1 MEISRSGRVF
11 NIFAHAIHVRRLT
24 ACTIMQVVQLIAY
37 IDGLLSITSLFKQC
51 IGGNNVT
58 KTKNEVIKVIPLGG
72 VGEIGKAM
80 YVVEIDDELFIVD
93 AGLMF
98 PEGEMLGID
107 IVIPDLTYIEENKER
122 VKGIFLTHGHED
134 AIGSIAYL
142 LQKVQ
147 APVYGSKLTLALAK
161 EHLKSMPAPAGV
173 KFFEVSNKSR
183 MNFKKTHV
191 TFFHTTH
198 SIPDSL
204 GIVFHTSEGAIVHT
218 GEFKFDQS
226 AKGKYRPDISKM
238 AALGDEG
245 VFILMSD
252 SNEAERPG
260 YTTSESVI
268 EEQLSTTF
276 YGAEGRLLVALYASN
291 FIRIQQ
297 VFDKALETG
306 KKVAVVGKSL
316 ESYFEVGMRL
326 GYLQID
332 EEMVIS
338 VKDIGKYP
346 DNEVV
351 IIVTG
356 NKGEPL
362 DALEKIVRKHHK
374 DIKIKD
380 TDTILITFTPSPGM
394 EVAMY
399 QMANELSKAGA
410 NVLTASKK
418 VHVSGHGSQEDLK
431 LMLNLMKPK
440 YFIPIQ
446 GEYKM
451 LIAHSK
457 LAQQLGL
464 QKSQIFIA
472 DKGDIVEYKNEKM
485 RMSGRVQAGNILID
499 GIGVGDVG
507 NIVLRDRKLLSQDGI
522 FTVVVTLSRR
532 QKKIAAGPEIV
543 SRGFVYVRESEELLE
558 ESRNLVRKIVE
569 KYVNKDTFEW
579 TNIKQE
585 IRDTLSSYLFQQT
598 KRRPMIIPIIM
609 EY

>member
-1 MEISRSGRVF
+1 MV
-11 NIFAHAIHVRRLT
+11 
-24 ACTIMQVVQLIAY
+24 
-37 IDGLLSITSLFKQC
+37 
-51 IGGNNVT
+51 
-58 KTKNEVIKVIPLGG
+58 KTKNELIRIIPLGG
-72 VGEIGKAM
+72 VGEVGKAM
-80 YVVEIDDELFIVD
+80 YVVEVDEELFIVD

-107 IVIPDLTYIEENKER
+107 IVIPDISYVEENKDR

-147 APVYGSKLTLALAK
+147 APVYGSKLTIALAK
-161 EHLKSMPAPAGV
+161 EHLKTMPAPQSV
-173 KFFEVSNKSR
+173 KFFEVTNKSR
-183 MNFKKTHV
+183 MNFQGTYV
-191 TFFHTTH
+191 TFFNTTH

-226 AKGKYRPDISKM
+226 AKGKYRPDIAKM
-238 AALGDEG
+238 AALGEEG
-245 VFILMSD
+245 VFILLSD
-252 SNEAERPG
+252 SSEAERPG

-268 EEQLSTTF
+268 ESSLSKTF
-276 YGAEGRLLVALYASN
+276 HGAEGRILVALYASN

-297 VFDKALETG
+297 VFDKAFETK

-316 ESYFEVGMRL
+316 ESYFEVGLKL
-326 GYLQID
+326 GYLTVQD
-332 EEMVIS
+332 DVVIP
-338 VKDIGKYP
+338 VKEIGNY
-346 DNEVV
+346 DDSEIV

-356 NKGEPL
+356 NQGEPL
-362 DALEKIVRKHHK
+362 DALERIVRKQHK
-374 DIKIKD
+374 DIRIKE
-380 TDTILITFTPSPGM
+380 TDTVLITFTPSPGM
-394 EVAMY
+394 EVDMFHTMNDLA
-399 QMANELSKAGA
+399 KAGA
-410 NVLTASKK
+410 SVLTSATN

-431 LMLNLMKPK
+431 LMLNLMQPK

-446 GEYKM
+446 GEYRM

-457 LAQQLGL
+457 LAQETGM
-464 QKSQIFIA
+464 QKAQVFIA
-472 DKGDIVEYKNEKM
+472 DKGDVVEYKNDKM

-522 FTVVVTLSRR
+522 FTVVVTLNRK
-532 QKKIAAGPEIV
+532 QKRIAAGPEIV
-543 SRGFVYVRESEELLE
+543 SRGFVYVRESEELFE
-558 ESRNLVRKIVE
+558 ESRKLVTKIVE
-569 KYVNKDTFEW
+569 KYVNKETFEW

-585 IRDTLSSYLFQQT
+585 IRDTLSSYLYQQT

>member
-1 MEISRSGRVF
+1 M
-11 NIFAHAIHVRRLT
+11 
-24 ACTIMQVVQLIAY
+24 
-37 IDGLLSITSLFKQC
+37 
-51 IGGNNVT
+51 T
-58 KTKNEVIKVIPLGG
+58 KMKNEVIRVIPLGG

-107 IVIPDLTYIEENKER
+107 IVIPDMTYIEENKDR

-161 EHLKSMPAPAGV
+161 EHLKDMPAPAGV
-173 KFFEVSNKSR
+173 KFFEVTNKSR
-183 MNFKKTHV
+183 MNFKSTYV

-198 SIPDSL
+198 SIPDSF
-204 GIVFHTSEGAIVHT
+204 GIVFHTSEGAVVHT

-226 AKGKYRPDISKM
+226 AKGKYRPDIAKM
-238 AALGDEG
+238 AALGEEG

-252 SNEAERPG
+252 SAEAERPG
-260 YTTSESVI
+260 YTTSEVVI
-268 EEQLSTTF
+268 EEQLSKTF
-276 YGAEGRLLVALYASN
+276 HAAQGRLLVALYASN

-338 VKDIGKYP
+338 VKDIGKYS
-346 DNEVV
+346 DDQVV

-356 NKGEPL
+356 NQGEPL
-362 DALEKIVRKHHK
+362 DALEKIIRKHHK
-374 DIKIKD
+374 DIKIKE
-380 TDTILITFTPSPGM
+380 TDTVLITFTPSPSM
-394 EVAMY
+394 EVSMF
-399 QMANELSKAGA
+399 QMTNELAKAGA
-410 NVLTASKK
+410 HVLTSQRN
-418 VHVSGHGSQEDLK
+418 VHVSSHGSQEDLK

-440 YFIPIQ
+440 YFIPVQ

-457 LAQQLGL
+457 IAQQLGF
-464 QKSQIFIA
+464 QKSEIFIA
-472 DKGDIVEYKNEKM
+472 DKGDIVEYKNDKM
-485 RMSGRVQAGNILID
+485 RMSGRVQAGNVLID

-522 FTVVVTLSRR
+522 FTVVVTLSRK
-532 QKKIAAGPEIV
+532 QKKIAAGPEVV

>member
-1 MEISRSGRVF
+1 M
-11 NIFAHAIHVRRLT
+11 A
-24 ACTIMQVVQLIAY
+24 
-37 IDGLLSITSLFKQC
+37 
-51 IGGNNVT
+51 
-58 KTKNEVIKVIPLGG
+58 KTKNEIIKVIPLGG

-80 YVVEIDDELFIVD
+80 YVIEIDDELFIVD

-107 IVIPDLTYIEENKER
+107 IVIPDLAYIEENKDR

-147 APVYGSKLTLALAK
+147 VPVYGSKLTLALAK
-161 EHLKSMPAPAGV
+161 EHLKEMPAPAGV
-173 KFFEVSNKSR
+173 KFFEVTNKSR
-183 MNFKKTHV
+183 MNFKQTYV

-226 AKGKYRPDISKM
+226 AKGKYRPDIAKM
-238 AALGDEG
+238 AALGEDG

-260 YTTSESVI
+260 YTTSETVI
-268 EEQLSTTF
+268 EDRLSTTF
-276 YGAEGRLLVALYASN
+276 HAAEGRILVALYASN

-316 ESYFEVGMRL
+316 ESYFEVGKRL

-332 EEMVIS
+332 EETVIS
-338 VKDIGKYP
+338 VKDIGKYS
-346 DNEVV
+346 DDQIV

-356 NKGEPL
+356 NQGEPL

-380 TDTILITFTPSPGM
+380 TDTVLITFTPSPSM
-394 EVAMY
+394 EVSMY

-410 NVLTASKK
+410 NVLTASKN

-431 LMLNLMKPK
+431 LMLNLMQPK

-457 LAQQLGL
+457 LAQQIGL
-464 QKSQIFIA
+464 QKSKIFIA
-472 DKGDIVEYKNEKM
+472 DKGDIVEYKNDKM

-522 FTVVVTLSRR
+522 FTVVITLSRR
-532 QKKIAAGPEIV
+532 QKRIAAGPEIV
-543 SRGFVYVRESEELLE
+543 SRGFVYVRESEELLD

>member
-1 MEISRSGRVF
+1 M
-11 NIFAHAIHVRRLT
+11 A
-24 ACTIMQVVQLIAY
+24 
-37 IDGLLSITSLFKQC
+37 
-51 IGGNNVT
+51 

-107 IVIPDLTYIEENKER
+107 IVIPDLAYIEENKER

-161 EHLKSMPAPAGV
+161 EHLKEMPAPAGV
-173 KFFEVSNKSR
+173 KFFEVTNKSR
-183 MNFKKTHV
+183 MNFKQTYV

-226 AKGKYRPDISKM
+226 AKGKYRPDIAKM
-238 AALGDEG
+238 AAIGEEG

-268 EEQLSTTF
+268 EGHLSNTF
-276 YGAEGRLLVALYASN
+276 HSAEGRILVALYASN

-297 VFDKALETG
+297 VFDKAVETG

-316 ESYFEVGMRL
+316 ESYFEVGKRL

-332 EEMVIS
+332 EESVIS
-338 VKDIGKYP
+338 VKDIGKYS
-346 DNEVV
+346 DDQIV

-356 NKGEPL
+356 NQGEPL
-362 DALEKIVRKHHK
+362 DALEKIVRKFHK

-380 TDTILITFTPSPGM
+380 TDTVLITFTPSPSM
-394 EVAMY
+394 EVSMY
-399 QMANELSKAGA
+399 QMANELAKAGA
-410 NVLTASKK
+410 NVLTASKN

-431 LMLNLMKPK
+431 LMLNLMQPK

-457 LAQQLGL
+457 LAQQIGL
-464 QKSQIFIA
+464 QKSQVFIA
-472 DKGDIVEYKNEKM
+472 DKGDIVEYKNGKM

-522 FTVVVTLSRR
+522 FTVVITLSRR
-532 QKKIAAGPEIV
+532 QKRIAAGPEIV

>member
-1 MEISRSGRVF
+1 M
-11 NIFAHAIHVRRLT
+11 A
-24 ACTIMQVVQLIAY
+24 
-37 IDGLLSITSLFKQC
+37 
-51 IGGNNVT
+51 

-80 YVVEIDDELFIVD
+80 YVVEIDEELFIVD

-161 EHLKSMPAPAGV
+161 EHLKDMPAPAGV
-173 KFFEVSNKSR
+173 KFFEVTNKSR
-183 MNFKKTHV
+183 MNFKQTYV

-226 AKGKYRPDISKM
+226 AKGKYRPDIAKM
-238 AALGDEG
+238 AALGEEG

-268 EEQLSTTF
+268 EDRLSNTF
-276 YGAEGRLLVALYASN
+276 HSVEGRILVALYASN

-332 EEMVIS
+332 EDTVIS

-346 DNEVV
+346 DDQIV

-356 NKGEPL
+356 NQGEPL
-362 DALEKIVRKHHK
+362 EALEKIVRKFHK
-374 DIKIKD
+374 DIKIKK
-380 TDTILITFTPSPGM
+380 TDTVLITFTPSPSM
-394 EVAMY
+394 EVSMY

-410 NVLTASKK
+410 HVITASKN

-431 LMLNLMKPK
+431 LMLNLMQPK

-457 LAQQLGL
+457 LAQQVGL

-472 DKGDIVEYKNEKM
+472 DKGDIVEYKNDKM

-522 FTVVVTLSRR
+522 FTVVITLSRR
-532 QKKIAAGPEIV
+532 QKRIAAGLEIV
-543 SRGFVYVRESEELLE
+543 SRGFVYVRESEELLD
-558 ESRNLVRKIVE
+558 ESKNLVRKIVE